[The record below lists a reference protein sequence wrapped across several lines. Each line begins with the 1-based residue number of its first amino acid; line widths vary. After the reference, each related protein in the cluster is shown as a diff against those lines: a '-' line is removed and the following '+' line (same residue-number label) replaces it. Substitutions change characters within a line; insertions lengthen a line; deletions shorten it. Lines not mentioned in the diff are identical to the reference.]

1 MEHHVTQ
8 LRDTRVP
15 ISLGVFQARDTLVA
29 SYKQLRA
36 GDVTG
41 GTVYRITVRQLEALI
56 RLSEAHARV
65 RCSNVIEPRDVRE
78 VRLCH
83 TASELAY
90 ICCAHIQEASDSCS
104 CSLPLTSLLAK
115 ALSRNLSN
123 VIQNCFCDTTS
134 SSKYGPVSPVGKA
147 IGQEQYHCCGVN

>member
-78 VRLCH
+78 VRLWRQH
-83 TASELAY
+83 QGWQT
-90 ICCAHIQEASDSCS
+90 CAVVIHSNIQC
-104 CSLPLTSLLAK
+104 
-115 ALSRNLSN
+115 
-123 VIQNCFCDTTS
+123 
-134 SSKYGPVSPVGKA
+134 
-147 IGQEQYHCCGVN
+147 